1 MARRGCPRRAS
12 HAPGR
17 NDMKTS
23 DLLNCLIEI
32 ERDGH
37 PTEDGAVWLVTGE
50 APHRAHPCIRLHCND
65 HGRRWVYLLDIDG
78 GDVTVSFY
86 DDEGRE
92 VILTGEIVDRP
103 TVTHDYSDRQ
113 ELAEASHA
121 LGDRLCSEAM
131 AAIDVR

>member
-1 MARRGCPRRAS
+1 
-12 HAPGR
+12 
-17 NDMKTS
+17 MKTS

-32 ERDGH
+32 GRDGH

-50 APHRAHPCIRLHCND
+50 APHRTHPCIRLHCND
-65 HGRRWVYLLDIDG
+65 QGGRWVYLLDVDG
-78 GDVTVSFY
+78 DDVTVSFY

-121 LGDRLCSEAM
+121 LGDRLCSEAR